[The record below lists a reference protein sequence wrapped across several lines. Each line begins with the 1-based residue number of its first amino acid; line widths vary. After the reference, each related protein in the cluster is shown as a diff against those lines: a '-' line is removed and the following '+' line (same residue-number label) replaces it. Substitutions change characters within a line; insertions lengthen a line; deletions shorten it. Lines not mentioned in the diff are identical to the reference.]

1 MKSDP
6 QVCGLGEGVTQGP
19 LIKGKSQGENYSAET
34 TVLNT
39 FLSSCRPPGPTV
51 HESLHA
57 HTWLCVCVCVC
68 VCAGVRT
75 HGGAK
80 TQADGGERGTGL
92 RGPGQARGP
101 PKGKNDPARAY

>member
-68 VCAGVRT
+68 VCWRAHTWGSKDTGRWWGEGNWAERPRAGQ
-75 HGGAK
+75 GASK
-80 TQADGGERGTGL
+80 GEE
-92 RGPGQARGP
+92 
-101 PKGKNDPARAY
+101 